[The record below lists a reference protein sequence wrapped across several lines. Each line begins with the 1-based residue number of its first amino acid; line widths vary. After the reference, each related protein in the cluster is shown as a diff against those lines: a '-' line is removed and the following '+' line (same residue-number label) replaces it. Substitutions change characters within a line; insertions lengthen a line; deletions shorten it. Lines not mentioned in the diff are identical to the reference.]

1 MLLGNVSNSLLH
13 NFTLEL
19 TTPMLS
25 DSFRKSLV
33 SMIRTNAGNIPLSMV
48 LYDPKTKYRIDFLSR
63 KFKVAVTSTFVDQI
77 KDLGI
82 GYAINL

>member
-1 MLLGNVSNSLLH
+1 
-13 NFTLEL
+13 
-19 TTPMLS
+19 
-25 DSFRKSLV
+25 
-33 SMIRTNAGNIPLSMV
+33 MIRTNAGNIPLSMV